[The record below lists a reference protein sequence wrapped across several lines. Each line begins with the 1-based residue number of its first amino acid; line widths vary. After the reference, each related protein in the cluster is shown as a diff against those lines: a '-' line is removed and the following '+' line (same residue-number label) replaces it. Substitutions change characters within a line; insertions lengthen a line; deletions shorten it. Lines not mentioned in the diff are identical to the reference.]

1 VITVAVVLGAAA
13 LALGLSTW
21 ARLPAAVAGILVGVA
36 VSVAAVPV
44 SAALV
49 RDALLLSATF
59 LVFSVGA
66 EIDRRYGAAY
76 RGRARLLVLAH
87 LLVTAL
93 AVLGVASLLRLDGW
107 TVFYLV
113 LGFSGSS
120 TLLVLELL
128 RRRQRFFEPTGRLVT
143 SVALTQDLWTILAL
157 SLVAHGLDEPLS
169 LARSVAAMVAL
180 GLLAWAVIRWVAP
193 RVLLRGGLG
202 EEERLLFALAV
213 LFAFAGAAHSAGLPV
228 VFGAYFAG
236 MALSRFPEAGVVRS
250 YVTSFS
256 DFFTIVF
263 FVTLGMVVVLP
274 RPVELVTEAVVVAT
288 VLLVR
293 PVLLLPLARRMG
305 LTVRSAMEAV
315 VTLGQSGEVALVVAL
330 VGLDRGH
337 IGEDVVG
344 IIAVVAVVTMS
355 LTPWLSSHRV
365 ILRLTHWYPFRGKAP
380 LSRMPTGH
388 MLLIGCGD
396 AGRVILDQ
404 LLLRGCD
411 VVVMDDDPAVVEAL
425 QAQDVTALRGD
436 GSDAT
441 VLKAA
446 GADHAHAI
454 VSTMRRMADN
464 LGLLERFRG
473 SRVLVRVFSEA
484 EAERVRS
491 AGGHPVVEAEV
502 AKEAFMRWLAYDGAD
517 LQASRQTS

>member
-1 VITVAVVLGAAA
+1 
-13 LALGLSTW
+13 
-21 ARLPAAVAGILVGVA
+21 
-36 VSVAAVPV
+36 
-44 SAALV
+44 
-49 RDALLLSATF
+49 
-59 LVFSVGA
+59 
-66 EIDRRYGAAY
+66 
-76 RGRARLLVLAH
+76 
-87 LLVTAL
+87 
-93 AVLGVASLLRLDGW
+93 
-107 TVFYLV
+107 
-113 LGFSGSS
+113 
-120 TLLVLELL
+120 
-128 RRRQRFFEPTGRLVT
+128 
-143 SVALTQDLWTILAL
+143 
-157 SLVAHGLDEPLS
+157 
-169 LARSVAAMVAL
+169 
-180 GLLAWAVIRWVAP
+180 
-193 RVLLRGGLG
+193 
-202 EEERLLFALAV
+202 
-213 LFAFAGAAHSAGLPV
+213 
-228 VFGAYFAG
+228 

-274 RPVELVTEAVVVAT
+274 RPVELLTEAVIVAT

-293 PVLLLPLARRMG
+293 PVLLMPLVRRMG
-305 LTVRSAMEAV
+305 LTVRAAMETV

-365 ILRLTHWYPFRGKAP
+365 ILRLTHLYPFRGKAP

-425 QAQDVTALRGD
+425 QAQGVTALRGD
-436 GSDAT
+436 GSDAA
-441 VLKAA
+441 VLQAA
-446 GADHAHAI
+446 GADHARAI

-464 LGLLERFRG
+464 LVLLARFRG

-484 EAERVRS
+484 EGERVRA

-502 AKEAFMRWLAYDGAD
+502 AKEAFLRWFAYDASE
-517 LQASRQTS
+517 LQASRQHS